1 MLGNTSSMIP
11 DVAAFMKKKFFYGI
25 IATELNRSKRLVEF
39 FKQYEN
45 FIIQEVINRLI
56 THMRTK

>member
-45 FIIQEVINRLI
+45 FII
-56 THMRTK
+56 